1 VRINDLERE
10 LTTSVK
16 TLAPTLLTGPGIAV
30 LTAAK
35 ILGETADV
43 TQFKSK
49 DAYAV
54 PPAPHCCRHGQET
67 RDATDSLAPGTAN

>member
-1 VRINDLERE
+1 
-10 LTTSVK
+10 
-16 TLAPTLLTGPGIAV
+16 V

-43 TQFKSK
+43 TRFKRK

-54 PPAPHCCRHGQET
+54 PPAPHHCRHGQET